1 MTVLAQARRGV
12 FAGDVARFTTAATDL
27 DYGERIVKRVT
38 ERVVLRLLIQ
48 TGRGLDEL
56 VDADVDELATA
67 LHRCAEAKGNRSS
80 WVNDRSLV
88 LAAHRVLFHLGV
100 LDTPPQDPRRRP
112 GLAGHY
118 SGVDEPLR
126 TLFLDYCEQAAATR
140 APATVKAIASH
151 LAGFGRFLV
160 RPHPHPDLPPRHSS
174 TAAPTSA
181 LPPARHRP
189 A

>member
-1 MTVLAQARRGV
+1 MACSRRHAAACSPETLPGSPP
-12 FAGDVARFTTAATDL
+12 RQPISTTASA
-27 DYGERIVKRVT
+27 IVKRVT

-56 VDADVDELATA
+56 VAADVDELATA

-100 LDTPPQDPRRRP
+100 LDTAPQDPRRRP

-126 TLFLDYCEQAAATR
+126 TPVRSTTASR
-140 APATVKAIASH
+140 PPPPGHRPPSRRSPATSPDSAAS
-151 LAGFGRFLV
+151 
-160 RPHPHPDLPPRHSS
+160 
-174 TAAPTSA
+174 
-181 LPPARHRP
+181 
-189 A
+189 